1 METPVKMSQFEV
13 ESPLPSG
20 SYFIV
25 VTPSGSVWNN
35 RKLSVDDVKTTLAP
49 RIIDE
54 YKSSRWLSVPSST
67 FDSSGTIGSEA
78 LGGQWYYLKTEMGW
92 IRFDGTIGF

>member
-1 METPVKMSQFEV
+1 MSQFEI

-35 RKLSVDDVKTTLAP
+35 RRLSLDDVKSALAGE
-49 RIIDE
+49 IINE
-54 YKSSRWLSVPSST
+54 YNANRWLAVPTST
-67 FDSSGTIGSEA
+67 SDSSGVVGSEA
-78 LGGQWYYLKTEMGW
+78 FIGQCYYIKTEMGW
-92 IRFDGTIGF
+92 IRFTGTNGF

>member
-1 METPVKMSQFEV
+1 MSQFEI

-35 RKLSVDDVKTTLAP
+35 RRLSLDDVKSALADE
-49 RIIDE
+49 IISEYRSVRWKPVPTNVDSPGDIGDE
-54 YKSSRWLSVPSST
+54 SKN
-67 FDSSGTIGSEA
+67 GT
-78 LGGQWYYLKTEMGW
+78 YYFLKTEMGW
-92 IRFDGTIGF
+92 IRFNGTQLPL